1 MKVLLN
7 IIKFIIITVL
17 VICSIAMGIL
27 NIVSSTILEK
37 EYIISKLE
45 ETNFYGE
52 TYELVK
58 SNFENYIDQSGLD
71 ETVLNNICT
80 KEKIKNDINIIV
92 SNLYEGKDVNIDTT
106 EIAQNLNNNIDNL
119 KIKNTRNSKAIEQFV
134 EQICKEYTETIL
146 HTKYEN
152 KVNQIYKE
160 SKETIHLVY
169 TACLMG
175 IVISGLLV
183 LVINFKKVS
192 KDLQDIGITALAT
205 SAFNIIACKIVTSK
219 INIEG
224 IKIFNDTFSKA
235 IVIIIKDVISKI
247 KMLGLIELLIGM
259 VLIIIYSIIVFAKS
273 KNEQTKEKA
282 TEE

>member
-27 NIVSSTILEK
+27 KIVSSTILEK

-160 SKETIHLVY
+160 AKETIHLVY

>member
-45 ETNFYGE
+45 ETNFYEE

-71 ETVLNNICT
+71 ETVLNDICT

-92 SNLYEGKDVNIDTT
+92 SNLYEGKDVNINTT

-152 KVNQIYKE
+152 KINQIYKE

-224 IKIFNDTFSKA
+224 IKIFNDIFSKA

-247 KMLGLIELLIGM
+247 KMLGFIELLIGM

>member
-27 NIVSSTILEK
+27 KIVSSTILEK

-247 KMLGLIELLIGM
+247 KMLGFIELLIGM

>member
-71 ETVLNNICT
+71 ETVLNDICT

-92 SNLYEGKDVNIDTT
+92 SNLYEGKDVNIETT

-152 KVNQIYKE
+152 KVNQIYKDA
-160 SKETIHLVY
+160 KETIHLVY

-205 SAFNIIACKIVTSK
+205 SVFNIIACKIVTSK

-247 KMLGLIELLIGM
+247 KMLGFIELLIGM

>member
-45 ETNFYGE
+45 ETNFYEE

-71 ETVLNNICT
+71 ETVLNDICT

-224 IKIFNDTFSKA
+224 IKIFNDIFSKA

-247 KMLGLIELLIGM
+247 KMLGFIELLIGM

>member
-27 NIVSSTILEK
+27 KIVSSTILEK

-152 KVNQIYKE
+152 KVNQIYKDA
-160 SKETIHLVY
+160 KETIHLVY

-192 KDLQDIGITALAT
+192 KDLQDIGIAALAT
-205 SAFNIIACKIVTSK
+205 SVFNIIACKIVTSK

-247 KMLGLIELLIGM
+247 KMLGFIELLIGM
-259 VLIIIYSIIVFAKS
+259 VLIILYSIIVFAKS